1 MIEKIKKSKD
11 NLIKAEK
18 EMSEKDTR
26 NLFRPDSKL
35 LTLWHEASEKGRLEI
50 IITAV
55 AGLIVGI
62 IIFIMLLQ

>member
-1 MIEKIKKSKD
+1 MIEGIKNSKD
-11 NLIKAEK
+11 SLIRTIKQI
-18 EMSEKDTR
+18 SEKDKR

-35 LTLWHEASEKGRLEI
+35 LTLWHEASDKGRLEI

-62 IIFIMLLQ
+62 FIFFMLLR